1 MRSGS
6 STDGA
11 PAAPSRF
18 LRCGARLLD
27 LSAPRVMGI
36 LNITPDSFSD
46 GGRLFAG
53 AGPRFD
59 RVLRRAEAMLAGG
72 AAILDVGGE
81 STRPGAAPVGEQEEI
96 DRVAPVVAAI
106 AARLDVVISVD
117 TSNPRLMQEAAA
129 LGAGLIN
136 DVRSLRREGALEAAR
151 DTGAAVCIMHMQGE
165 PGTMQQT
172 PRYTDVIAEVSDYL
186 LARAAD
192 CERAGIARDRL
203 VIDPGFG
210 FGKTLGHNLALF
222 RGLRALVGL
231 GFPVLVGV
239 SRKSMIGQITH
250 RAVHRRLAGGLALAT
265 LAADAGASIV
275 RTHDVAA
282 TCDALKMVAAINERA
297 TTA

>member
-1 MRSGS
+1 
-6 STDGA
+6 
-11 PAAPSRF
+11 
-18 LRCGARLLD
+18 
-27 LSAPRVMGI
+27 MGI

-46 GGRLFAG
+46 GGRLLAG
-53 AGPRFD
+53 AGPRLD

-72 AAILDVGGE
+72 AAMLDVGGE

-117 TSNPRLMQEAAA
+117 TSNPRLMREAAA

-151 DTGAAVCIMHMQGE
+151 DSGLAVCIMHMQGE

-172 PRYTDVIAEVSDYL
+172 PSYTDVTAEVSDYL
-186 LARAAD
+186 LARASD
-192 CERAGIARDRL
+192 CERAGIARERL

-222 RGLRALVGL
+222 RGLRATG
-231 GFPVLVGV
+231 GARFSG
-239 SRKSMIGQITH
+239 
-250 RAVHRRLAGGLALAT
+250 AGGGFAQVDDRAGHGPP
-265 LAADAGASIV
+265 GASPAGGRAGV
-275 RTHDVAA
+275 GY
-282 TCDALKMVAAINERA
+282 TCGGCGGQDRA
-297 TTA
+297 HPRRGGELRCAEDGGGDQ

>member
-1 MRSGS
+1 M
-6 STDGA
+6 
-11 PAAPSRF
+11 
-18 LRCGARLLD
+18 D

-36 LNITPDSFSD
+36 LNVTPDSFSD

-53 AGPRFD
+53 GGPRLD

-72 AAILDVGGE
+72 ATVLDVGGE

-96 DRVAPVVAAI
+96 DRVAPVVTAI

-117 TSNPRLMQEAAA
+117 TSNPQLMREAAA

-151 DTGAAVCIMHMQGE
+151 DTGLAVCIMHMQGE

-172 PRYTDVIAEVSDYL
+172 PRYTDVTTQVSDYL
-186 LARAAD
+186 QSRVSD

-210 FGKTLGHNLALF
+210 FGKTLEHNLLLF
-222 RGLRALVGL
+222 RSLREVVALGL
-231 GFPVLVGV
+231 PVLVGV
-239 SRKSMIGQITH
+239 SRKSMIGQVTG
-250 RAVHRRLAGGLALAT
+250 RPVHRRLAGGLALAT
-265 LAADAGASIV
+265 LAADAGVSIV

-282 TCDALKMVAAINERA
+282 CCDALKMVAAVNEGV
-297 TTA
+297 TTR

>member
-1 MRSGS
+1 
-6 STDGA
+6 
-11 PAAPSRF
+11 
-18 LRCGARLLD
+18 
-27 LSAPRVMGI
+27 MGI

-46 GGRLFAG
+46 GGRLFAL
-53 AGPRFD
+53 AGPRLD

-72 AAILDVGGE
+72 AAVLDVGGE

-106 AARLDVVISVD
+106 AARLDVLISVD
-117 TSNPRLMQEAAA
+117 TSNPWLMREAAV

-151 DTGAAVCIMHMQGE
+151 DTGLAVCIMHMQGE

-172 PRYTDVIAEVSDYL
+172 PRYADVTAEVSDYL
-186 LARAAD
+186 RARAAD

-210 FGKTLGHNLALF
+210 FGKTLEHNLALF
-222 RGLRALVGL
+222 RGLRELVALGL
-231 GFPVLVGV
+231 PVLVGV
-239 SRKSMIGQITH
+239 SRKSMIGQVTG
-250 RAVHRRLAGGLALAT
+250 RPVHRRLAGGLALAT
-265 LAADAGASIV
+265 LAADAGVSIV

-282 TCDALKMVAAINERA
+282 CCDALRMVAAVNEGV
-297 TTA
+297 TTR

>member
-11 PAAPSRF
+11 RAAPSRF
-18 LRCGARLLD
+18 LRCGTRLLD

-106 AARLDVVISVD
+106 AGRFDVVISVD
-117 TSNPRLMQEAAA
+117 TSNPRLMREAAA

-136 DVRSLRREGALEAAR
+136 DVRSLRRAGALEAAR
-151 DTGAAVCIMHMQGE
+151 DAGTAVCIMHMQGE
-165 PGTMQQT
+165 PGTMQQA
-172 PRYTDVIAEVSDYL
+172 PWYTDIIAEVSDYL

-192 CERAGIARDRL
+192 CEQAGIARDRL

-210 FGKTLGHNLALF
+210 FGKTLEHNLALF
-222 RGLRALVGL
+222 RGLRTLAGL

-239 SRKSMIGQITH
+239 SRKSMIGQLTH
-250 RAVHRRLAGGLALAT
+250 RPVHRRLAGGLALAT
-265 LAADAGASIV
+265 LAANAGASIV

>member
-1 MRSGS
+1 MS
-6 STDGA
+6 
-11 PAAPSRF
+11 AAPSADGAAAVPARL

-46 GGRLFAG
+46 GGRLFAL
-53 AGPRFD
+53 AGPRLD

-72 AAILDVGGE
+72 AAVLDVGGE

-106 AARLDVVISVD
+106 AARLDVLISVD
-117 TSNPRLMQEAAA
+117 TSNPWLMREAAV

-151 DTGAAVCIMHMQGE
+151 DTGLAVCIMHMQGE

-172 PRYTDVIAEVSDYL
+172 PRYADVTAEVSDYL
-186 LARAAD
+186 RARAAD

-210 FGKTLGHNLALF
+210 FGKTLEHNLALF
-222 RGLRALVGL
+222 RGLRELVALGL
-231 GFPVLVGV
+231 PVLVGV
-239 SRKSMIGQITH
+239 SRKSMIGQVTG
-250 RAVHRRLAGGLALAT
+250 RPVHRRLAGGLALAT
-265 LAADAGASIV
+265 LAADAGVSIV

-282 TCDALKMVAAINERA
+282 CCDALRMVAAVNEGV
-297 TTA
+297 TTR

>member
-1 MRSGS
+1 
-6 STDGA
+6 
-11 PAAPSRF
+11 
-18 LRCGARLLD
+18 
-27 LSAPRVMGI
+27 MGI

-46 GGRLFAG
+46 GGRLLAG
-53 AGPRFD
+53 AGPRLD
-59 RVLRRAEAMLAGG
+59 RVLRRAEAMMAGG

-81 STRPGAAPVGEQEEI
+81 STRPGAAAVGEQEEI

-106 AARLDVVISVD
+106 AARFDVVISVD
-117 TSNPRLMQEAAA
+117 TSNPRLMREAAA

-151 DTGAAVCIMHMQGE
+151 DTGLAVCIMHMQGE

-172 PRYTDVIAEVSDYL
+172 PCYTDVTAEVSDYL
-186 LARAAD
+186 LARTAD

-210 FGKTLGHNLALF
+210 FGKTLEHNLALF
-222 RGLRALVGL
+222 RGLRGLVRL

-239 SRKSMIGQITH
+239 SRKSMIGQVTG
-250 RAVHRRLAGGLALAT
+250 RPVHRRLAGGLALAT
-265 LAADAGASIV
+265 LAADAGARIV

-282 TCDALKMVAAINERA
+282 SCDALKMVAAINERA
-297 TTA
+297 TAL